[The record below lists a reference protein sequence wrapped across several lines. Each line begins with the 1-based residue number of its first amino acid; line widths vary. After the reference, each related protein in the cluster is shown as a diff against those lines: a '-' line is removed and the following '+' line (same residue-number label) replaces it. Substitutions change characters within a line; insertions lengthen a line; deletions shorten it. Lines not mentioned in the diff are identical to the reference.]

1 VLRDSEGTVFCT
13 LALEPGRCC
22 HDSVPDRARL
32 VALVVVF
39 AAGEG
44 ADPEAFAVE
53 ANVVPLARFATAKPL
68 KSGTAS
74 VLLLCSSVD
83 LAFML
88 VSGFARSWSGT
99 GSARF
104 DERFDEG
111 RKLGVLSPRIDRGMT
126 RLLKSEDVG
135 AMARGLSG
143 EMDRARSTVE
153 HLKISTLKCK
163 V

>member
-1 VLRDSEGTVFCT
+1 VLLDSEGTVFCT

-22 HDSVPDRARL
+22 HESVPDRARL

-44 ADPEAFAVE
+44 ADPEAFAIE
-53 ANVVPLARFATAKPL
+53 FDVVPLARFTAAKPL

-88 VSGFARSWSGT
+88 VSELARSCT
-99 GSARF
+99 GAGSERF

-111 RKLGVLSPRIDRGMT
+111 LKVGVLSSRIDRGIT
-126 RLLKSEDVG
+126 RLLKFKDVG

-153 HLKISTLKCK
+153 HLKISTLRCK